1 MWIERHVTRRV
12 ITISPE
18 ESVIQAKALMT
29 SHAIRHL
36 PVIDEAGRVIG
47 IISDRDLRSALP
59 MQIEECAING
69 EGVSPCIATKV
80 GDIMTRHPSTIA
92 PDMTLQDVLLRFKA
106 KKVGAFPVVDDQRR
120 IVGILSDRD
129 LLNSFIQV
137 LGLDAPGSFIGVETA
152 PSEDQIH
159 IAVNTLMDA
168 RLPIASMLV
177 IRDWQTD
184 RWALFLYLLSQNLT
198 LARRALNARGLS
210 LIDPL
215 KWVMACAQRPA
226 A

>member
-1 MWIERHVTRRV
+1 
-12 ITISPE
+12 
-18 ESVIQAKALMT
+18 
-29 SHAIRHL
+29 
-36 PVIDEAGRVIG
+36 
-47 IISDRDLRSALP
+47 

-215 KWVMACAQRPA
+215 KWVMACAERPA